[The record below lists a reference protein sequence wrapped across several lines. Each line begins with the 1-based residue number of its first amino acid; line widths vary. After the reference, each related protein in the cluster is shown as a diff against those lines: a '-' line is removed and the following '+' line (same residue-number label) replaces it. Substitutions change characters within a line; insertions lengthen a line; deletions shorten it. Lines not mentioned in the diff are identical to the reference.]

1 MIIEVPDW
9 CKIGKYIEFKMY
21 DPTYGEARWF
31 KDKIIAYSEKGFF
44 HQGFY
49 CPVYHH
55 LFTDYGEL
63 VRECKE

>member
-21 DPTYGEARWF
+21 DPMYGETRWF
-31 KDKIIAYSEKGFF
+31 KDKIIAYSERGFF
-44 HQGFY
+44 HQAYG
-49 CPVYHH
+49 CPVYYH

-63 VRECKE
+63 VRECEE